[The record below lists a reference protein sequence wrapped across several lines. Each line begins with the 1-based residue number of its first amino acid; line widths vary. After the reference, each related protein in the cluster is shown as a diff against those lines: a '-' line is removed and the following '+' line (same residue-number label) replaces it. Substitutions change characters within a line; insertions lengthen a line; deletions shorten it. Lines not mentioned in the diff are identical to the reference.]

1 MMLLPL
7 TTALLLLLPTW
18 SAAFVP
24 ANARRT
30 AFSSSSAPL
39 FLSKAKGG
47 SSVDLGT
54 PCEDECA
61 IEKFPNLPDS
71 IHPGVLSG
79 QAQIDLLTHA
89 KENGE
94 FRYVCMCSV
103 CVFVCGVF
111 RQEFFSFIGSRKR
124 RGVEPLA
131 GWAADDVTPIQWR
144 THCGLVHLWSVKEY
158 QVLVHDGW
166 MDLVEDLV
174 SHPIAAFCF
183 VWFCL
188 ASILSLWVLYPTYP
202 LKFDMFVPVSH
213 THTHIISVSKKQTN
227 RLRHSRH

>member
-94 FRYVCMCSV
+94 FK
-103 CVFVCGVF
+103 CVLCVWCVTIRVF
-111 RQEFFSFIGSRKR
+111 FLRSRKR
-124 RGVEPLA
+124 RGVEQL
-131 GWAADDVTPIQWR
+131 D
-144 THCGLVHLWSVKEY
+144 
-158 QVLVHDGW
+158 
-166 MDLVEDLV
+166 
-174 SHPIAAFCF
+174 
-183 VWFCL
+183 
-188 ASILSLWVLYPTYP
+188 PT
-202 LKFDMFVPVSH
+202 
-213 THTHIISVSKKQTN
+213 
-227 RLRHSRH
+227 SRWGDSSRVY

>member
-1 MMLLPL
+1 MMPLPL
-7 TTALLLLLPTW
+7 TTTALLLLLPTW
-18 SAAFVP
+18 TAAFVP

-30 AFSSSSAPL
+30 AFSSSSAL

-94 FRYVCMCSV
+94 FK
-103 CVFVCGVF
+103 
-111 RQEFFSFIGSRKR
+111 I
-124 RGVEPLA
+124 
-131 GWAADDVTPIQWR
+131 
-144 THCGLVHLWSVKEY
+144 
-158 QVLVHDGW
+158 
-166 MDLVEDLV
+166 
-174 SHPIAAFCF
+174 
-183 VWFCL
+183 CL
-188 ASILSLWVLYPTYP
+188 L
-202 LKFDMFVPVSH
+202 
-213 THTHIISVSKKQTN
+213 
-227 RLRHSRH
+227 